1 MAWLPL
7 GASDQD
13 GDAPACGAPPERGVG
28 RYQRLESVAAQSVW
42 SRQWA
47 LCSGARSGA
56 TGCHG
61 GTPEGMCQPVRNSS
75 TRLPSWPAAPRWAP
89 SMAAAIPSH
98 VAESPEWPKG
108 AEAERGAGSL
118 GGPRSPPP
126 ASLRNPS
133 GPRKNDEERGG
144 QWDVPMPLTCW
155 VTLGKSLPPS
165 WPQFPLLRSLMT
177 PIGTSL
183 G

>member
-1 MAWLPL
+1 MLQLVEPHL
-7 GASDQD
+7 
-13 GDAPACGAPPERGVG
+13 RGVWG
-28 RYQRLESVAAQSVW
+28 GTRGWSQWRLKV
-42 SRQWA
+42 
-47 LCSGARSGA
+47 SGADNGHCVRGHGAGRPGGMVAPQKECASLSG
-56 TGCHG
+56 
-61 GTPEGMCQPVRNSS
+61 NSS

-118 GGPRSPPP
+118 GGPRSPPA

-144 QWDVPMPLTCW
+144 QWDFPMPLTCW

-165 WPQFPLLRSLMT
+165 RPQFPLLRSLMT